1 MKVSG
6 SQIIPAPPE
15 QAYAMLQDP
24 AILAKAIPGC
34 GGLEKTG
41 EGEYKLKLKVVLAS
55 LGGDF
60 EGRVRLTDHIPPTSF
75 RMIVEGTGKMGF
87 MKGEGTLKL
96 APVSGGTE
104 VSYDGDAQIGGK
116 MAAVGNRLIDATA
129 KLLIKRFF
137 HKIDKFAQGDFSDDD
152 AE

>member
-6 SQIIPAPPE
+6 SQTIPAPPE

-24 AILAKAIPGC
+24 AILARAIPGC

-60 EGRVRLTDHIPPTSF
+60 EGRVQLTDPVPPHSF

-87 MKGEGTLKL
+87 MKGEGVLKL
-96 APVSGGTE
+96 APLAEGTE
-104 VSYDGDAQIGGK
+104 VTYDGNATIGGK

-137 HKIDKFAQGDFSDDD
+137 LKIGKIAQGDLSDDD
-152 AE
+152 A